1 MNVSPEL
8 IERITALVIESLSG
22 TEAPAASSVLVASKD
37 SAWLAAAG
45 VHGASLDSYE
55 GNIEP
60 FCAVVV
66 DELSCARLAD
76 MALGRD
82 SSALPCAVTRALLAG
97 VPVYVSAECLPHRAY
112 HSTANPQFYAM
123 FEGYVSRLEQFG
135 VHVMDRAQ
143 IAAELGMHA
152 GPARRASIVGTAC
165 MPSVASASV
174 AAAPAA
180 PAASAASV
188 APATSVAAACTDVD
202 GLLSASKAEDLAR
215 TNTRELVL
223 SPGTVVTPLA
233 RDILRDHGIAI
244 RIVEGA

>member
-8 IERITALVIESLSG
+8 VERITALVIESLSG
-22 TEAPAASSVLVASKD
+22 TEALSASSVLVASKD

-165 MPSVASASV
+165 MPSVASAS
-174 AAAPAA
+174 AAAASAAPAA
-180 PAASAASV
+180 A
-188 APATSVAAACTDVD
+188 ATSVVAACTDVD

-233 RDILRDHGIAI
+233 RDILRDNGIAI